1 MKVQA
6 REERKEKGG
15 GTVRTWTTRARRTTN
30 VRNRPTDYFTL
41 FQTTSRATYNLYGL
55 RQQRPGTRRPSG
67 LVKLLHNDNVAL
79 TQVCYYRCNATTAA
93 PATTS
98 MYDDKT
104 WTMCWTKVKDVR
116 GPSPRSRV
124 LFISVRLAP
133 QHDRNSGVKRRTAVA
148 TAREKT
154 TMTTAAF

>member
-1 MKVQA
+1 MQ
-6 REERKEKGG
+6 
-15 GTVRTWTTRARRTTN
+15 TWTTRARRTTN
-30 VRNRPTDYFTL
+30 VRRTYLPKSILIQQRLAQPTL
-41 FQTTSRATYNLYGL
+41 TYDL
-55 RQQRPGTRRPSG
+55 RQQCPGTRRPSG
-67 LVKLLHNDNVAL
+67 LVKLLHNDNVVL

-133 QHDRNSGVKRRTAVA
+133 QHDRNSSVKRRTAVA
-148 TAREKT
+148 AARNRKQ
-154 TMTTAAF
+154 